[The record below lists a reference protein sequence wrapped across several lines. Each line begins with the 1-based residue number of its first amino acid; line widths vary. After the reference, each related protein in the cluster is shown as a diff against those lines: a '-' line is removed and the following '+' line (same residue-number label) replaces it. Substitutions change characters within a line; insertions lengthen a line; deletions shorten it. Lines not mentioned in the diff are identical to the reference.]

1 MIICR
6 GTNDTDGRT
15 NGQLFTSLFRDKLSL
30 QGARIKMMKDQEEML
45 VMAYGRDTY
54 KSMVLGLMNGLP
66 GLKKQQ
72 LPQEDKTGGDSDD
85 E

>member
-30 QGARIKMMKDQEEML
+30 QGACIVQSIKPVRLPSMDPDP
-45 VMAYGRDTY
+45 VVPVAVAPAPGRAAIAPATPA
-54 KSMVLGLMNGLP
+54 VW
-66 GLKKQQ
+66 
-72 LPQEDKTGGDSDD
+72 
-85 E
+85 